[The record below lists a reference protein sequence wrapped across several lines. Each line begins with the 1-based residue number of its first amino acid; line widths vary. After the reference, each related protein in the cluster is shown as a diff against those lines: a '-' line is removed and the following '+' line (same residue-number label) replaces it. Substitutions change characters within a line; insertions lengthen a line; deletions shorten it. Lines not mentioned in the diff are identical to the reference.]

1 MVSLTLS
8 GVPKGQRDAVSFR
21 NRCPAVMIYFKTMKV
36 CYLSSLLTTVF
47 SPNMKLLLFVPGF
60 SAEGFLT
67 MCSEK
72 QGLA

>member
-1 MVSLTLS
+1 
-8 GVPKGQRDAVSFR
+8 
-21 NRCPAVMIYFKTMKV
+21 
-36 CYLSSLLTTVF
+36 
-47 SPNMKLLLFVPGF
+47 MKLLLFVPGF